1 MTIEELMEINLNLK
15 NDMNSL
21 NSKLESQN
29 SIIEDYKTKEI
40 EFQNDAKKLRD
51 LNMSL
56 FLKVSDQTNQ
66 KTNIAEQETVDT
78 ESQKLTNVEQSSLVL
93 KDLISVLT
101 K

>member
-56 FLKVSDQTNQ
+56 FLKVSDQNNQ
-66 KTNIAEQETVDT
+66 KVNITEQETVT
-78 ESQKLTNVEQSSLVL
+78 PESQKISNVEKSSLVL

>member
-56 FLKVSDQTNQ
+56 FLKVSDQNNQ
-66 KTNIAEQETVDT
+66 KVNITEQETVT
-78 ESQKLTNVEQSSLVL
+78 PESQKINNVEKSSLVL

>member
-1 MTIEELMEINLNLK
+1 MTIEELMEVNLNLK

-21 NSKLESQN
+21 NAQIESQN
-29 SIIEDYKTKEI
+29 SMIEQYKTKEI

-56 FLKVSDQTNQ
+56 FLKVSDQTQ
-66 KTNIAEQETVDT
+66 KTTNITETETVNT
-78 ESQKLTNVEQSSLVL
+78 ETQKITNVEKSSLVL

>member
-21 NSKLESQN
+21 NEKIESQN
-29 SIIEDYKTKEI
+29 SIIEDYKAKEI

-56 FLKVSDQTNQ
+56 FLKVSDQNNQ
-66 KTNIAEQETVDT
+66 KTNITEQDTVDT
-78 ESQKLTNVEQSSLVL
+78 ETKKLSNVEQSSLVL